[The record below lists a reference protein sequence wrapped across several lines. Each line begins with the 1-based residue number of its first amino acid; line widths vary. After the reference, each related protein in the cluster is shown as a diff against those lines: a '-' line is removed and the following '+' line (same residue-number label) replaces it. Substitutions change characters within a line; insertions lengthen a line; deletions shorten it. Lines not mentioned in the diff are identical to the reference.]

1 MSCSVKDNV
10 FSVGVQHRHH
20 RNTFLA
26 DFLCTLTHDR
36 KIVVNVLQRK
46 RRRRGEWEGLN

>member
-1 MSCSVKDNV
+1 MSCSVKGNV
-10 FSVGVQHRHH
+10 FSVGVQYRHH

-36 KIVVNVLQRK
+36 KIVNVLQRK
-46 RRRRGEWEGLN
+46 RRRGEWEGLN